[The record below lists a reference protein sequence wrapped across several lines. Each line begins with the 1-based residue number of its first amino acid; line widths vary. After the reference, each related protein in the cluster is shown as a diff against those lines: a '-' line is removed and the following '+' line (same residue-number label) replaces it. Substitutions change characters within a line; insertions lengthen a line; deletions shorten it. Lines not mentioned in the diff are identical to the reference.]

1 MANTETGPTGL
12 RAKLAA
18 ARRAAGRRA
27 GSTQR
32 FSTVLRRLAES
43 TDERITLGAMI
54 AAFKDRAFGA
64 LLFILAVPNVLPL
77 PPGASSVFGAP
88 LLLVAFQLT
97 IGRSE
102 LWLPDFLNKRS
113 FKTADLKRIVDK
125 ILPFLRRSERL
136 LRPRLEFM
144 FGPVGD
150 RIIGLICLL
159 LATVIFLP
167 IPLANMAPAWGVC
180 FLALAI
186 LQHDGIAAI
195 LGLVAAVVTG
205 VILYLVAG
213 ALGVAATA
221 FFNALFG
228 GGAVPA

>member
-1 MANTETGPTGL
+1 MANTETGPSGL
-12 RAKLAA
+12 RARIAA
-18 ARRAAGRRA
+18 ARRRA

-43 TDERITLGAMI
+43 PGERITLGAMVT
-54 AAFKDRAFGA
+54 AFQERAFGA

-88 LLLVAFQLT
+88 LLLVAVQLT
-97 IGRSE
+97 IGRSQ
-102 LWLPDFLNKRS
+102 LWLPDFLQKRS

-150 RIIGLICLL
+150 RIIGFICLL
-159 LATVIFLP
+159 LATIIFLP
-167 IPLANMAPAWGVC
+167 IPLANMAPAWGIC
-180 FLALAI
+180 FLALAL
-186 LQHDGIAAI
+186 LQNDGLAAI
-195 LGLVAAVVTG
+195 LGLVAAVITG
-205 VILYLVAG
+205 VILYFISGALWAG
-213 ALGVAATA
+213 AIT
-221 FFNALFG
+221 FFNVLFG
-228 GGAVPA
+228 GGA

>member
-1 MANTETGPTGL
+1 MANTESEPSGL

-18 ARRAAGRRA
+18 SRRRA

-32 FSTVLRRLAES
+32 FSTVLRRLTES
-43 TDERITLGAMI
+43 ADERITLGAI
-54 AAFKDRAFGA
+54 LAAFKDRAFGA
-64 LLFILAVPNVLPL
+64 LLFILAAPNILPM

-88 LLLVAFQLT
+88 LLLVAGQLT
-97 IGRSE
+97 IGRAH
-102 LWLPDFLNKRS
+102 LWLPAFLSERS
-113 FKTADLKRIVDK
+113 FKTADLKRIVDA

-159 LATVIFLP
+159 LAIVIFLP
-167 IPLANMAPAWGVC
+167 IPLANMAPAWGIC
-180 FLALAI
+180 FLALAL

-213 ALGVAATA
+213 ALWIAATA
-221 FFNALFG
+221 FFGALFG
-228 GGAVPA
+228 GGAAPV